1 MKHLLPAVQRTAL
14 RIPWAAVG
22 GCAAALLL
30 TAAAPGGQYAPWALA
45 AVAAAGVGWQ
55 GLLAVV
61 CAGLGAL
68 LFMDFQPGLRHT
80 AAALLIFCA
89 NTALCNTRLYRRPR
103 FRPMAAVC
111 AAGLT
116 QLPYLIQ
123 RGGRQ
128 WALCMAALALLYGAA
143 ALLPDLLPE
152 SAAEQADKRRA
163 WFLLLLGVCAVPA
176 GWTVMGFSPA
186 VVLAG
191 ILLLYFV
198 GRGPVPDAAAA
209 GALAGLV
216 LDLCGTGE
224 LYLAVV
230 LCAAASAAAGLRRGQ
245 RVPAAAAFCAAGVL
259 AALLLGEVRPL
270 AVLCQLLTAAG
281 VWLLLP
287 EKEGML
293 LTAAGEVSP
302 EAAAPAAAFRAVY
315 DSLEDHAPLLRPEN
329 PAVLFDRAAEQVCR
343 DCSLRS
349 DCWQTHYTDTYNAFN
364 DACPA
369 LLRRGQALAEDF
381 PPYFADR
388 CVRFPKLLTA
398 LDGQL
403 HDFLQRRLHHGRL
416 DAAYRLAR
424 EQYRQVAEVLSRTA
438 PAERLRRA
446 HLTCRTAALL
456 RPKTGEKHCGDQ
468 CAVFDAG
475 GLVCLALSDGMGS
488 GESAHC
494 EAAMTIR
501 LLRQFLQAGIEPLPA
516 LKTLNT
522 AAMLRCQGGR
532 RLHHHRPGLSGSGR
546 GRADAVQVRR
556 RAVLYQA
563 AGRRGPLS
571 RTGAARGTG
580 ERRRRRAATA
590 RGGVAGHLAGAGVR
604 RCGRRGR
611 RVAPGPAGR
620 MGRHLA
626 PGAGGGTSPSVR
638 SADGRRGRLRRAGA
652 GHRRKGGPAPR
663 LSDKKRREILPAAPY
678 NFPPPRRYYGCN
690 KQRPSRLKEA
700 SVLVK
705 GVSRRVIVVDSPD
718 PRIFEQA
725 IFILPTDGGGV
736 SSRQLVDEAVR
747 IARSYARGQTGARRR
762 WRPPA
767 WLWAVWGACA
777 CGLVWLLAAL
787 L

>member
-45 AVAAAGVGWQ
+45 AVAAAGVGWP

-186 VVLAG
+186 AVLTAV
-191 ILLLYFV
+191 LLLYFV

-209 GALAGLV
+209 GALAGLT

-287 EKEGML
+287 EKEGPL

-343 DCSLRS
+343 NCLLTAR
-349 DCWQTHYTDTYNAFN
+349 CWQTEYSQTYNAFN
-364 DACPA
+364 DACGPM
-369 LLRRGQALAEDF
+369 LKRGRAEAEDF
-381 PPYFADR
+381 PLFFSSR
-388 CVRFPKLLTA
+388 CLHFPDLLGAINT
-398 LDGQL
+398 
-403 HDFLQRRLHHGRL
+403 
-416 DAAYRLAR
+416 
-424 EQYRQVAEVLSRTA
+424 EVYA
-438 PAERLRRA
+438 FRLRRQYRTRLEDMRELA
-446 HLTCRTAALL
+446 EAQYEHLGEVLGSETAPEPEGALLRCRVGTLL
-456 RPKTGEKHCGDQ
+456 RPKEGESACGDQ
-468 CAVFDAG
+468 LAVFTAG
-475 GLVCLALSDGMGS
+475 AMLYMLLSDGMGS
-488 GESAHC
+488 GAEAHAESA
-494 EAAMTIR
+494 MTVR
-501 LLRQFLQAGIEPLPA
+501 LLRQFLKAGIRPASA

-522 AAMLRCQGGR
+522 ALTLRCQEGGGFTTIDLLALDR
-532 RLHHHRPGLSGSGR
+532 
-546 GRADAVQVRR
+546 
-556 RAVLYQA
+556 
-563 AGRRGPLS
+563 
-571 RTGAARGTG
+571 RTGAATLYKYG
-580 ERRRRRAATA
+580 AAA
-590 RGGVAGHLAGAGVR
+590 SYVKRGGTVTRLEGGSL
-604 RCGRRGR
+604 
-611 RVAPGPAGR
+611 PAGLQDTR
-620 MGRHLA
+620 QPPEATGIHLE
-626 PGAGGGTSPSVR
+626 PG
-638 SADGRRGRLRRAGA
+638 
-652 GHRRKGGPAPR
+652 
-663 LSDKKRREILPAAPY
+663 
-678 NFPPPRRYYGCN
+678 
-690 KQRPSRLKEA
+690 
-700 SVLVK
+700 SVLVMVSD
-705 GVSRRVIVVDSPD
+705 GVTSEGDDWLRELLASWPGGDSQELAQLILADSRRH
-718 PRIFEQA
+718 
-725 IFILPTDGGGV
+725 GG
-736 SSRQLVDEAVR
+736 LKDD
-747 IARSYARGQTGARRR
+747 
-762 WRPPA
+762 
-767 WLWAVWGACA
+767 C
-777 CGLVWLLAAL
+777 AAL
-787 L
+787 ALRLEKSEKPAAKRV